1 MLAFSVLCPTTPP
14 SSSTLSPSPALFI
27 PITGASSSH
36 LSFSSQALS
45 PASRSADQATYQHLH
60 FGVIQTVTI
69 DTPKPAPLGHHLRKW
84 DHSPSSCTIRI
95 QLLPPLTPKVPQVLW
110 SPACCLP
117 TLGPHALLPPPLKPG
132 WAISCLYSWHSR
144 CQLITCSFHLSFP
157 RQQQQMV
164 SLQCLKPVNGFPKL
178 QDPVVCCGLHLF
190 LFHSWQWFK
199 IIWLGV

>member
-95 QLLPPLTPKVPQVLW
+95 QLLPPLTHQKFPRSYDHLLVVSPLLGPTLSFLPPLSQAEP
-110 SPACCLP
+110 SPACTAGTVAVSSL
-117 TLGPHALLPPPLKPG
+117 LAL
-132 WAISCLYSWHSR
+132 S
-144 CQLITCSFHLSFP
+144 TFP
-157 RQQQQMV
+157 SQGNN
-164 SLQCLKPVNGFPKL
+164 SKWCHF
-178 QDPVVCCGLHLF
+178 
-190 LFHSWQWFK
+190 SA
-199 IIWLGV
+199 